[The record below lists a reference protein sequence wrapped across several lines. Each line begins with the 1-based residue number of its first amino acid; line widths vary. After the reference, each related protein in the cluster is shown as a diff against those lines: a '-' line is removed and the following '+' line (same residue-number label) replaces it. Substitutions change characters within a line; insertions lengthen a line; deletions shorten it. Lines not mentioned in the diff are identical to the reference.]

1 MPSDRTPVP
10 NSLASSM
17 TSLMMMKVK
26 SAVAVVAEAAVED
39 AVDVDATTL
48 PETDLLR
55 LDVKEVVNLL
65 LSRTISLPYDR
76 FEK

>member
-1 MPSDRTPVP
+1 M
-10 NSLASSM
+10 
-17 TSLMMMKVK
+17 
-26 SAVAVVAEAAVED
+26 VAEAAVED
-39 AVDVDATTL
+39 AVDADATTL

>member
-1 MPSDRTPVP
+1 MPVP

-39 AVDVDATTL
+39 AVDADATTL

>member
-1 MPSDRTPVP
+1 M
-10 NSLASSM
+10 ASSM

-39 AVDVDATTL
+39 AVDADATTL

-65 LSRTISLPYDR
+65 LNRTISLPYDR